1 MEYVFDNCF
10 QIANAILCMD
20 KNNEIPK
27 DMVEQLLKYVPSQ
40 EETALLDEHS
50 QKLDEMA
57 RADRYVLRS
66 WVVDS
71 LGTTA
76 RQCRSCLPTN

>member
-1 MEYVFDNCF
+1 
-10 QIANAILCMD
+10 MD

-57 RADRYVLRS
+57 RADR
-66 WVVDS
+66 
-71 LGTTA
+71 
-76 RQCRSCLPTN
+76 

>member
-1 MEYVFDNCF
+1 
-10 QIANAILCMD
+10 MD

-57 RADRYVLRS
+57 RADRSVGGRTDMLFCFT
-66 WVVDS
+66 WDCV
-71 LGTTA
+71 
-76 RQCRSCLPTN
+76 

>member
-1 MEYVFDNCF
+1 
-10 QIANAILCMD
+10 MD

-57 RADRYVLRS
+57 RADRWERLARRS
-66 WVVDS
+66 LPNVV
-71 LGTTA
+71 
-76 RQCRSCLPTN
+76 